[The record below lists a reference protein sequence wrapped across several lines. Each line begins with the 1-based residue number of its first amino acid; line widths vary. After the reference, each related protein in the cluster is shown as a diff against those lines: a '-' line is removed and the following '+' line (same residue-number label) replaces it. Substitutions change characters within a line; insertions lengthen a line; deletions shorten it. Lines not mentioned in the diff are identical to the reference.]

1 MPTDDDTVDLR
12 FVDWREA
19 TAASLIN
26 RVGHETIT
34 EFRVWLTGAQTAAQK
49 FDDAE
54 FLALAEF
61 LGAELRNLYHHEL
74 STEYPE
80 LSEALRYLS
89 FDESLH
95 AVYCA
100 THERH

>member
-1 MPTDDDTVDLR
+1 MTEDDTVDLR
-12 FVDWREA
+12 FLDWKEA
-19 TAASLIN
+19 TASSLIN

-34 EFRVWLTGAQTAAQK
+34 EFRIWLTGARNAGQAI
-49 FDDAE
+49 DD
-54 FLALAEF
+54 LGSVALIEL
-61 LGAELRNLYHHEL
+61 LGAELRNLYHREL
-74 STEYPE
+74 SAAYPE

-89 FDESLH
+89 FDEALH